1 MSEVKIELANPMQ
14 IRIESDDYT
23 YLAVMKERF
32 TCYVEGFQYMPQY
45 RSGSWSGKTCM
56 IHQFNNTMPYG
67 LLFDLIKEHKKYRPK
82 KNLSIS
88 DEVKSLFKGPRFIP
102 RYNLSLYPRPYQKE
116 SIRACLDYR
125 KGIIRSA
132 TASGKSLVIS
142 YIIKTLLEREKSGVD
157 NAIIIVP
164 NISLVSQFFEDMLE
178 YGIPEDMIGRVGGGK
193 KEWGNPI
200 TISTWQTLK
209 NNHDKL
215 KEFDCVVVDET
226 HQSKAYQLKKILV
239 KAVRA
244 KYRLG
249 FTGTLHLGQLDNWNT
264 KSYLGPVLKDYPSG
278 FLAEKGFISKCNVVV
293 LNVEYLGDELEG
305 DYNEVKDIVFNNL
318 FRMNLIADLVQE
330 LDHNVLLLV
339 GKVEAEGE
347 VLETFLK
354 QNTTCNV
361 KFLSGR
367 DKGDEREMWRKKMSN
382 SRSIAL
388 IATYGIF
395 QQGINIPNLKYI
407 ILASPFKSKIRVLQ
421 SVGRAL
427 RIHADKED
435 GAYIF
440 DIHDHT
446 KFFDKHGDVRYRF
459 YDMEKFN
466 IDEHLFEE
474 AYSYDIKNLALFGR

>member
-1 MSEVKIELANPMQ
+1 MDEVRIELANPMQ
-14 IRIESDDYT
+14 IRIETEDYT
-23 YLAVMKERF
+23 YLAMMKESF
-32 TCYVEGFQYMPQY
+32 TSYVEGFQYMPQY

-67 LLFDLIKEHKKYRPK
+67 LLFDFIRQHKKYRPK
-82 KNLSIS
+82 KILIIS
-88 DEVKSLFKGPRFIP
+88 EEVKKLFKGQKFIP

-116 SIRACLDYR
+116 SIRACLDHK

-142 YIIKTLLEREKSGVD
+142 YVIKTLLERDKSGVE

-164 NISLVSQFFEDMLE
+164 NISLVRQFFSDMVE

-193 KEWGNPI
+193 KEWGNQI

-209 NNHDKL
+209 NNHERL
-215 KEFDCVVVDET
+215 KEFDAVIVDET
-226 HQSKAYQLKKILV
+226 HQSKAFQIKKILV

-249 FTGTLHLGQLDNWNT
+249 FTGTLHLSQLDNWNT
-264 KSYLGPVLKDYPSG
+264 KSYLGPILKDYPSG
-278 FLAEKGFISKCNVVV
+278 FLADKGFISKCNVNI
-293 LNVEYLGDELEG
+293 LNLEYMDEVEG
-305 DYNEVKDIVFNNL
+305 DYNEVKDIIFNNP
-318 FRMNLIADLVQE
+318 FRMGMISDLVQE

-347 VLETFLK
+347 VLENYLK
-354 QNTTCNV
+354 ENTTTNV

-367 DKGDEREMWRKKMSN
+367 DSADERELWRKKMAN
-382 SRSIAL
+382 SRSISL

-407 ILASPFKSKIRVLQ
+407 VLASPFKSKIRVLQ

-427 RIHADKED
+427 RVHADKED

-440 DIHDHT
+440 DLHDHV

-459 YDMEKFN
+459 YDAEKFN
-466 IDEHLFEE
+466 IDEYLFEE
-474 AYSYDIKNLALFGR
+474 RYEYNITDLSLFKR